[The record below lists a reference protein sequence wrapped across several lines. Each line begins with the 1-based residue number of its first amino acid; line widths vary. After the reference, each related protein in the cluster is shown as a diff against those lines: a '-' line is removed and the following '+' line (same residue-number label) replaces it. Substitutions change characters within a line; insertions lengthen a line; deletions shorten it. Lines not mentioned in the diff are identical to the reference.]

1 MNRFVVIIIFS
12 CDCPDRFVAGC
23 ECCSQYESRSLCKT
37 CLSKNKKDLFWF
49 FLWTVLIILFSE
61 LIMAS
66 KVSSGAVDDSYE
78 DSSNPFLPV
87 SRFYLLK

>member
-1 MNRFVVIIIFS
+1 MIVRIVSSLVVNVARNMNRDHFAKRVCLKI
-12 CDCPDRFVAGC
+12 R
-23 ECCSQYESRSLCKT
+23 KT
-37 CLSKNKKDLFWF
+37 FFGF

-87 SRFYLLK
+87 SRFYLLKWN